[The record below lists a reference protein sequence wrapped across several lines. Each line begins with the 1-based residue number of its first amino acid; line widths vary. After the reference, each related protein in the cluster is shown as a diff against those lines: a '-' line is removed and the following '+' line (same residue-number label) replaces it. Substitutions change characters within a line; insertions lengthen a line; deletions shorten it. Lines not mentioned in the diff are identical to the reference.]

1 MYCKCNVWWLAELD
15 PVNKVPSSFPNKCFN
30 AFINVSI
37 VFSFFISVKES
48 AMILLQ
54 TVPTHIQVKHLQ
66 DKLLEKV
73 GPGFY
78 QLEFSIPMFQPFN
91 QD

>member
-1 MYCKCNVWWLAELD
+1 MYLILL
-15 PVNKVPSSFPNKCFN
+15 
-30 AFINVSI
+30 
-37 VFSFFISVKES
+37 FFTPVKES

-73 GPGFY
+73 SQCFCE
-78 QLEFSIPMFQPFN
+78 LE
-91 QD
+91 

>member
-1 MYCKCNVWWLAELD
+1 MSVLL
-15 PVNKVPSSFPNKCFN
+15 
-30 AFINVSI
+30 
-37 VFSFFISVKES
+37 FFISVKES

-73 GPGFY
+73 GPSFY
-78 QLEFSIPMFQPFN
+78 QLV
-91 QD
+91 

>member
-1 MYCKCNVWWLAELD
+1 MSVLL
-15 PVNKVPSSFPNKCFN
+15 
-30 AFINVSI
+30 
-37 VFSFFISVKES
+37 FFISVKES

-73 GPGFY
+73 GPSFY
-78 QLEFSIPMFQPFN
+78 QLEFCIPVFLPFN

>member
-1 MYCKCNVWWLAELD
+1 MSILSLLA
-15 PVNKVPSSFPNKCFN
+15 
-30 AFINVSI
+30 
-37 VFSFFISVKES
+37 VKES

-73 GPGFY
+73 SMTYFLLPNI
-78 QLEFSIPMFQPFN
+78 SIHTNKIM
-91 QD
+91 